1 MIINEVITVIG
12 DEIDLKTAI
21 STFNLLYDIFSII
34 DEYEDNDFNFD
45 NMMIYEKYQGRLSL
59 TDCSIIL
66 DMHNNDIENLIALI
80 MNSKRLMA

>member
-45 NMMIYEKYQGRLSL
+45 NMMIYEKYQVG
-59 TDCSIIL
+59 
-66 DMHNNDIENLIALI
+66 
-80 MNSKRLMA
+80 